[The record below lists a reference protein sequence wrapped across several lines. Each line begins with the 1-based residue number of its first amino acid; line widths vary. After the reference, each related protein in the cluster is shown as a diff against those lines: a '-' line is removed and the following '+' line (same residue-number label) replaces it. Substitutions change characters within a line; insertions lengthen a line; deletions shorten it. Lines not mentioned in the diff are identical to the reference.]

1 MDLREVQIIE
11 LFHVAFLDA
20 LQQRLERGRW
30 ILKGGANLRYFFDS
44 QRYSQ
49 DIDLDFLGDAP
60 WGVREKVGEVIKSPV
75 LSNLLRVK
83 GLSVGESSEHKQSDT
98 TRRWKIG
105 IAAPGHGELVRTKVE
120 FSSRGADDRFQAEAV
135 PEQIVAPYA
144 LRPPILQHYTIAPA
158 TEQKIAALAGRTQVQ
173 SRDVFDLDLLLRRRG
188 LPQGEIDVDLL
199 TNAAEIALEIPFDAF
214 NDHVLNFLEPDL
226 RDYYDSEERWVQM
239 QTFVAE
245 QLEAAR

>member
-1 MDLREVQIIE
+1 MELREVQIIE

-60 WGVREKVGEVIKSPV
+60 WGVREKVGEVIESPA

-83 GLSVGESSEHKQSDT
+83 GLSVEESSEHKQSDT

-105 IAAPGHGELVRTKVE
+105 
-120 FSSRGADDRFQAEAV
+120 
-135 PEQIVAPYA
+135 
-144 LRPPILQHYTIAPA
+144 RP
-158 TEQKIAALAGRTQVQ
+158 QVQ
-173 SRDVFDLDLLLRRRG
+173 SRDVFDLDLLLRRRE

-214 NDHVLNFLEPDL
+214 SDHVLNFLEPDL

-245 QLEAAR
+245 RLEAAR

>member
-83 GLSVGESSEHKQSDT
+83 GLPLRSRVSTSRAIPPDVGRSGLLRPATVSWCEPKSSSVVAGLTIVFRPRPCRIRSSPPTRCGRRLSST
-98 TRRWKIG
+98 TRSPPRPSRRSPPW
-105 IAAPGHGELVRTKVE
+105 PGARR
-120 FSSRGADDRFQAEAV
+120 SSRVTSSTLTCCCVAGSCPRARSTSTCSPTQQRSRSRFPSTPSMITYSTSSAD
-135 PEQIVAPYA
+135 
-144 LRPPILQHYTIAPA
+144 LH
-158 TEQKIAALAGRTQVQ
+158 
-173 SRDVFDLDLLLRRRG
+173 
-188 LPQGEIDVDLL
+188 
-199 TNAAEIALEIPFDAF
+199 
-214 NDHVLNFLEPDL
+214 
-226 RDYYDSEERWVQM
+226 DYYDSEERWVQM

>member
-1 MDLREVQIIE
+1 MELREVQVIE

-49 DIDLDFLGDAP
+49 DIDLDFRGGAP
-60 WGVREKVGEVIKSPV
+60 WGVREKVGQVIESPV

-83 GLSVGESSEHKQSDT
+83 GLSVEESSEHKQSET

-120 FSSRGADDRFQAEAV
+120 FSSRGADDRFRAEAV
-135 PEQIVAPYA
+135 PDRIVAPYA
-144 LRPPILQHYTIAPA
+144 LRPPIVQHYTAAAA
-158 TEQKIAALAGRTQVQ
+158 TEQKVAALAGRPQVQ
-173 SRDVFDLDLLLRRRG
+173 SRDVFDLDLLLRLRQLPRG
-188 LPQGEIDVDLL
+188 EVDAELL
-199 TNAAEIALEIPFDAF
+199 TKAAEIALEIPFDAF
-214 NDHVLNFLEPDL
+214 SDHVLNFLEPDL
-226 RDYYDSEERWVQM
+226 RDYYSEERWVQL

>member
-1 MDLREVQIIE
+1 MDLREVQVVE

-30 ILKGGANLRYFFDS
+30 ILKGGANLRYFFGS

-49 DIDLDFLGDAP
+49 DIDFDFLGDAP
-60 WGVREKVGEVIKSPV
+60 WGVREKVGEVIESPV

-105 IAAPGHGELVRTKVE
+105 IAAPGHAELVRTKVE
-120 FSSRGADDRFQAEAV
+120 FSGRGADDRFQAEAI
-135 PEQIVAPYA
+135 PDQIVAPYA
-144 LRPPILQHYTIAPA
+144 LRPPIVQHYTIAPA

-173 SRDVFDLDLLLRRRG
+173 SRDVFDLDLLLRLREP
-188 LPQGEIDVDLL
+188 PQGEIDADLL
-199 TNAAEIALEIPFDAF
+199 TKAAAIALEIPFDAF
-214 NDHVLNFLEPDL
+214 SDHVLNFLEPDL

-245 QLEAAR
+245 RLEAAR